1 MGPAG
6 PALQGGTL
14 AHPSLNLP
22 PLPPHAPTTQVAG
35 LKYKVKALVNGATE
49 VVVTAYKPLPHTGQ
63 PLEVQ
68 GVEAGGA
75 L

>member
-1 MGPAG
+1 MRVCRAAGRRCWHTHTASPAR
-6 PALQGGTL
+6 PSSAARSL
-14 AHPSLNLP
+14 A
-22 PLPPHAPTTQVAG
+22 QVAG
-35 LKYKVKALVNGATE
+35 LKYRVAATVNGSTD
-49 VVVTAYKPLPHTGQ
+49 VVIAAFKPLPHTGA